1 MRVRALIG
9 AMFVAWAAMPALAL
23 VASADEGPPLP
34 PVDAGPPLRP
44 PSTVLRAAVTAPPAP
59 TPAVVVSGTVAGAKK
74 ELIVLVGGLGT
85 DKRPA
90 DNPFKDLQDRIPND
104 TYDVMRFGTDFGV
117 YGTYDS
123 IDENAEHLRDGIRS
137 LSAGYDS
144 VHIVTHSLG
153 GNVADRAF
161 ALGLSSGDGVTTYVA
176 WSAPHDGAHAAGIA
190 RAALTLSG
198 PARADTRDVAVWAD
212 LHDPESAAV
221 RDLARIR
228 AVAPPAGVVRLDL
241 RLATDELV
249 NSRDARDPGVDSRV
263 LLPTSLRDW
272 EGHGGILQNDQALD
286 LTLATIKQKAVPV
299 DDRGIVLRVTAQVIS
314 DRTSELVDGISDVG
328 LSVLTMAI
336 LLGGFG
342 ALWRRTLS
350 HRIPWPPLSE

>member
-1 MRVRALIG
+1 MLL
-9 AMFVAWAAMPALAL
+9 AWAALPALAL

-44 PSTVLRAAVTAPPAP
+44 PITVLRTTVTAPAAP
-59 TPAVVVSGTVAGAKK
+59 TPSVVAPGAVAPPKR

-85 DKRPA
+85 DKKPG
-90 DNPFKDLQDRIPND
+90 DNPFKELQSRIPSD
-104 TYDVMRFGTDFGV
+104 TYEVKRFGTDFGV
-117 YGTYDS
+117 YGTYDP
-123 IDENAEHLRDGIRS
+123 IDENAIHLRDGIRS

-161 ALGLSSGDGVTTYVA
+161 ELGLSSSDGVTTYVA

-190 RAALTLSG
+190 REALTLSG
-198 PARADTRDVAVWAD
+198 PARADTRAVTVWAD

-228 AVAPPAGVVRLDL
+228 AVAPPPGVVRLDL

-249 NSRDARDPGVDSRV
+249 SARDARDPGVDSRV
-263 LLPTSLRDW
+263 LLPISLRDW
-272 EGHGGILQNDQALD
+272 EGHGGILENDQALD

-299 DDRGIVLRVTAQVIS
+299 DDRGVLLRAATQVVSDGTSGLVTGLADIAF
-314 DRTSELVDGISDVG
+314 DGLCAV
-328 LSVLTMAI
+328 I

-350 HRIPWPPLSE
+350 HRIPWPPISE

>member
-1 MRVRALIG
+1 MLL
-9 AMFVAWAAMPALAL
+9 AWAALPALAL

-44 PSTVLRAAVTAPPAP
+44 PITVLRTTVTAPAAP
-59 TPAVVVSGTVAGAKK
+59 TPSVVAPGAVAPPKR

-85 DKRPA
+85 DKKPG
-90 DNPFKDLQDRIPND
+90 DNPFKELQSRIPSD
-104 TYDVMRFGTDFGV
+104 TYEVKRFGTDFGV
-117 YGTYDS
+117 YGTYDP
-123 IDENAEHLRDGIRS
+123 IDENAIHLRDGIRS

-161 ALGLSSGDGVTTYVA
+161 ELGLSSSDGVTTYVA

-190 RAALTLSG
+190 REALTLSG
-198 PARADTRDVAVWAD
+198 PARADTRAVTVWAD

-228 AVAPPAGVVRLDL
+228 AVAPPPGVVRLDL

-249 NSRDARDPGVDSRV
+249 SARDARDPGVDSRV
-263 LLPTSLRDW
+263 LLPISLRDW
-272 EGHGGILQNDQALD
+272 EGHGGILENDQALD

-299 DDRGIVLRVTAQVIS
+299 DDRGVLLRAATQVVSDGTSGLVTGLADIAF
-314 DRTSELVDGISDVG
+314 DGLCAV
-328 LSVLTMAI
+328 I

-350 HRIPWPPLSE
+350 RRIPWPPFIE